1 MSLKISSTVQPM
13 MTSILVL
20 TQKAEVKSGK
30 LNVEAGKEV
39 TLEIIQ
45 KYFKKK
51 TEPEILG
58 TYNYKSLTLFLFGYT
73 TGKVGTEN
81 KHELPPPH
89 DSQLVFGDI
98 ILLASK
104 SENSFMNP
112 VPFKLEDYEVFYS
125 KAYGG
130 FDELDEED
138 EEDEETNSD
147 LIEEEAVI
155 DDIIEEEEEIPDNT
169 SYVSEEIIEE
179 EAEAEVIKK
188 ERKKRNTNIIINHIN
203 IHPDKQLNENS
214 EKNIIR
220 LKVIESLEVLQK
232 NLGKKDSLTKKE
244 IETLENEMYKVSL
257 KEAEQKHIIKDWSI
271 KMFVYVY
278 NSIVRKIISNLF
290 SNSYVKNTE
299 LMKRYK
305 SKTISLVEICC
316 MNHYNL
322 YESKWKERI
331 ENQKNIEKRRIEGNK
346 SMATDQ
352 FLCTRCF
359 KRECTYY
366 EMQTRSADEPMTIF
380 INCLNCGKNWRQ

>member
-1 MSLKISSTVQPM
+1 MYYKIM

-20 TQKAEVKSGK
+20 TQKAEVKSAK
-30 LNVEAGKEV
+30 LNVETGKEITFDV
-39 TLEIIQ
+39 IQ

-73 TGKVGTEN
+73 TGKAGTEN

-89 DSQLVFGDI
+89 DSQVVFGDI
-98 ILLASK
+98 VLLASK

-112 VPFKLEDYEVFYS
+112 VSFKPDDYEVFYS
-125 KAYGG
+125 KADGG
-130 FDELDEED
+130 FEEDEED
-138 EEDEETNSD
+138 EEDEETTSD
-147 LIEEEAVI
+147 LIDEEEAVI
-155 DDIIEEEEEIPDNT
+155 DDIIEEEDEIPDNT
-169 SYVSEEIIEE
+169 SYVSEGIIEE
-179 EAEAEVIKK
+179 EEEVVNTKK
-188 ERKKRNTNIIINHIN
+188 ERKKRNTNIVINHVN

-214 EKNIIR
+214 EKNHIR
-220 LKVIESLEVLQK
+220 LKVIESLESLQK
-232 NLGKKDSLTKKE
+232 SIGKKDSLTKKE
-244 IETLENEMYKVSL
+244 IETLENEIYIVSL
-257 KEAEQKHIIKDWSI
+257 KEANTKNIIKDWSI
-271 KMFVYVY
+271 KMFVYTY
-278 NSIVRKIISNLF
+278 HSIVRRIISNLF
-290 SNSYVKNTE
+290 SNCYVKNTE

-305 SKTISLVEICC
+305 SKEITLQEICS
-316 MNHYNL
+316 MNHYSL

>member
-1 MSLKISSTVQPM
+1 

-30 LNVEAGKEV
+30 LNVEAGNEV
-39 TLEIIQ
+39 TLETIQ

-58 TYNYKSLTLFLFGYT
+58 TYNYKTLTLFLFGYT
-73 TGKVGTEN
+73 SGKAGAEN

-98 ILLASK
+98 VLIASK

-112 VPFKLEDYEVFYS
+112 VSFKPEDYEVFYS

-130 FDELDEED
+130 FDDLDEED

-147 LIEEEAVI
+147 LIEEAIEEEAVI
-155 DDIIEEEEEIPDNT
+155 DDVIEEDDEIPEISDNTSYISEEEEIVN
-169 SYVSEEIIEE
+169 
-179 EAEAEVIKK
+179 AKK
-188 ERKKRNTNIIINHIN
+188 ERKKRNTNIVINHVN

-214 EKNIIR
+214 EKNSIR
-220 LKVIESLEVLQK
+220 LKVIESLEKLQK
-232 NLGKKDSLTKKE
+232 SMGKKDSLTKKE
-244 IETLENEMYKVSL
+244 IETLENEIYKVSL
-257 KEAEQKHIIKDWSI
+257 KEADAKHIIKDWSI
-271 KMFVYVY
+271 KMFVYTY
-278 NSIVRKIISNLF
+278 HSILRKIISNLF
-290 SNSYVKNTE
+290 SNSYLKNTE

-305 SKTISLVEICC
+305 AKEVSLEEICS
-316 MNHYNL
+316 MNHYSL

>member
-1 MSLKISSTVQPM
+1 

-30 LNVEAGKEV
+30 LNVEAGNEV
-39 TLEIIQ
+39 TLETIQ

-58 TYNYKSLTLFLFGYT
+58 TYNYKTLTLFLFGYT
-73 TGKVGTEN
+73 SGKAGAEN

-98 ILLASK
+98 VLIASK

-112 VPFKLEDYEVFYS
+112 VSFKPEDYEVFYS

-130 FDELDEED
+130 FDDLDEED
-138 EEDEETNSD
+138 EEDEETNSHLID
-147 LIEEEAVI
+147 EAIEEEAVI
-155 DDIIEEEEEIPDNT
+155 DDVIEEDDEIPEIPEIPDNT
-169 SYVSEEIIEE
+169 SYISEEEE
-179 EAEAEVIKK
+179 IVNAKK
-188 ERKKRNTNIIINHIN
+188 ERKKRNTNIVINHVN

-214 EKNIIR
+214 EKNSIR
-220 LKVIESLEVLQK
+220 LKVIESLEKLQK
-232 NLGKKDSLTKKE
+232 SMGKKDSLTKKE
-244 IETLENEMYKVSL
+244 IETLENEIYKVSL
-257 KEAEQKHIIKDWSI
+257 KEADAKHIIKDWSI
-271 KMFVYVY
+271 KMFVYTY
-278 NSIVRKIISNLF
+278 HSILRKIISNLF
-290 SNSYVKNTE
+290 SNSYLKNTE

-305 SKTISLVEICC
+305 TKEVTLEEICC
-316 MNHYNL
+316 MNHYSL

>member
-1 MSLKISSTVQPM
+1 MVT
-13 MTSILVL
+13 ILVL
-20 TQKAEVKSGK
+20 TQKAEVKSSK
-30 LNVEAGKEV
+30 LNIEDGKEI
-39 TLEIIQ
+39 TLEVIQ

-73 TGKVGTEN
+73 SGKAGTEN

-98 ILLASK
+98 VLLASK

-112 VPFKLEDYEVFYS
+112 VPFKPDDYEVFYS

-130 FDELDEED
+130 FDDLDEED
-138 EEDEETNSD
+138 EDEETTSD
-147 LIEEEAVI
+147 LIDEEEAII
-155 DDIIEEEEEIPDNT
+155 DDIIEEEDDIPDNT
-169 SYVSEEIIEE
+169 SYVSEGIIEE
-179 EAEAEVIKK
+179 EIEEEVVNAKK
-188 ERKKRNTNIIINHIN
+188 ERKKRNTNIIINHVN

-232 NLGKKDSLTKKE
+232 NIGKKDSLTKKE

-257 KEAEQKHIIKDWSI
+257 KEADQKHIIKDWSI
-271 KMFVYVY
+271 KMFTYIY
-278 NSIVRKIISNLF
+278 HSIVRKIISNLF
-290 SNSYVKNTE
+290 SNSYVKNIE

-305 SKTISLVEICC
+305 SKQISLEEISC

>member
-1 MSLKISSTVQPM
+1 MYYII

-30 LNVEAGKEV
+30 LNVEAGNEV
-39 TLEIIQ
+39 TLETIQ

-58 TYNYKSLTLFLFGYT
+58 TYNYKTLTLFLFGYT
-73 TGKVGTEN
+73 SGKAGAEN

-98 ILLASK
+98 VLIASK

-112 VPFKLEDYEVFYS
+112 VSFKPEDYEVFYS

-130 FDELDEED
+130 FDDLDEED

-147 LIEEEAVI
+147 LIEEAIEEEAVI
-155 DDIIEEEEEIPDNT
+155 DDVIEEDDEIPEISDNTSYISEEEEIVN
-169 SYVSEEIIEE
+169 
-179 EAEAEVIKK
+179 AKK
-188 ERKKRNTNIIINHIN
+188 ERKKRNTNIVINHVN

-214 EKNIIR
+214 EKNSIR
-220 LKVIESLEVLQK
+220 LKVIESLEKLQK
-232 NLGKKDSLTKKE
+232 SMGKKDSLTKKE
-244 IETLENEMYKVSL
+244 IETLENEIYKVSL
-257 KEAEQKHIIKDWSI
+257 KEADAKHIIKDWSI
-271 KMFVYVY
+271 KMFVYTY
-278 NSIVRKIISNLF
+278 HSILRKIISNLF
-290 SNSYVKNTE
+290 SNSYLKNTE

-305 SKTISLVEICC
+305 AKEVSLEEICS
-316 MNHYNL
+316 MNHYSL

>member
-1 MSLKISSTVQPM
+1 

-30 LNVEAGKEV
+30 LNVEAGKEI
-39 TLEIIQ
+39 TLEVIQ

-104 SENSFMNP
+104 SENSFKNS
-112 VPFKLEDYEVFYS
+112 VSFKLEDYEVFYS

-130 FDELDEED
+130 FDEFDEED
-138 EEDEETNSD
+138 DEETNSD

-155 DDIIEEEEEIPDNT
+155 DDIIEEEEIPDNT
-169 SYVSEEIIEE
+169 SYISEEIVEE
-179 EAEAEVIKK
+179 EIDLDIEVEHEVIKK
-188 ERKKRNTNIIINHIN
+188 ERKKRNTNIVINHIN
-203 IHPDKQLNENS
+203 IHPDKQLNEKS
-214 EKNIIR
+214 EKNSIR
-220 LKVIESLEVLQK
+220 LKVIESLEALQK
-232 NLGKKDSLTKKE
+232 NIGKKDSLTKKE
-244 IETLENEMYKVSL
+244 IETLESEIYIVCL
-257 KEAEQKHIIKDWSI
+257 KEAETKHIIKDWSI
-271 KMFVYVY
+271 KMFVYTY
-278 NSIVRKIISNLF
+278 HSIVRRIISNLF
-290 SNSYVKNTE
+290 TNSYVKNIE

-305 SKTISLVEICC
+305 SKEVGLQEICS
-316 MNHYNL
+316 MNHYSL